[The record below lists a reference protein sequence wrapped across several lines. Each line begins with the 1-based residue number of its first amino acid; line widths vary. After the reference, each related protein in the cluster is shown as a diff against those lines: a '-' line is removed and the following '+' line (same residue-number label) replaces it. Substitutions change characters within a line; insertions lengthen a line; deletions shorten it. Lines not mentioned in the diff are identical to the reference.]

1 MRFVRREWGKEV
13 ATREWSA
20 PARHSPAGAAF
31 LNGSC
36 NCLRRSAEKLTEAK
50 KASKTGGGGAG
61 ARPDHREALA
71 RRKRALEAEIAALK
85 QATAAAASRAAGRE
99 GR

>member
-1 MRFVRREWGKEV
+1 MVRRTLQAW
-13 ATREWSA
+13 
-20 PARHSPAGAAF
+20 ARQSG
-31 LNGSC
+31 LLTGSC
-36 NCLRRSAEKLTEAK
+36 CNYLRRSADKLAEAK
-50 KASKTGGGGAG
+50 KASKTGGGGAA

-85 QATAAAASRAAGRE
+85 QATAAAAGASGTATGRR

>member
-1 MRFVRREWGKEV
+1 ML
-13 ATREWSA
+13 T
-20 PARHSPAGAAF
+20 
-31 LNGSC
+31 GSC
-36 NCLRRSAEKLTEAK
+36 NCLRRSADKLAEAK
-50 KASKTGGGGAG
+50 KASKTGGGGAA

-85 QATAAAASRAAGRE
+85 QATAAAGASGTATGRR

>member
-1 MRFVRREWGKEV
+1 MVRRTLQAW
-13 ATREWSA
+13 
-20 PARHSPAGAAF
+20 ARRSG
-31 LNGSC
+31 LLTGSC
-36 NCLRRSAEKLTEAK
+36 NCLRRSADKLAEAK
-50 KASKTGGGGAG
+50 KASKTGGGGAA

-85 QATAAAASRAAGRE
+85 QATAAAAGASGTATGRR